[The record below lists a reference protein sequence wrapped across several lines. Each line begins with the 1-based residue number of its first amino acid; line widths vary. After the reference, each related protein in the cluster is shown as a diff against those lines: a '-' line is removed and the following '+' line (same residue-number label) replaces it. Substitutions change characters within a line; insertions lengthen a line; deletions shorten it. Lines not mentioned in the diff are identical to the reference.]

1 MYRCDNDTIVPV
13 EYNCSNMMAPV
24 CRRTAEVIISLAD
37 DTSCCPHKVCGEAT
51 SSSLRSEQHLNRA
64 AVLLKSVSHCMLKL

>member
-13 EYNCSNMMAPV
+13 EYNCSNVAVPV

-37 DTSCCPHKVCGEAT
+37 DISCCPQKICGEVMDF
-51 SSSLRSEQHLNRA
+51 NR
-64 AVLLKSVSHCMLKL
+64 VCSTMRLCVKL